1 MSNSS
6 VYREIDVQKQHTMS
20 LRETWTL
27 CVRGVKHRL
36 FRSML
41 TLAVVVLAVAFFM
54 FLLSESIFQRSVAGG
69 VMDEDAHARFAQT
82 TLTRLLSHA
91 QENTTVRRLADAAR
105 KVNGKDAHK
114 RAAGHAEIE
123 EASHVTGLPVAEVSR
138 LAQLALQ
145 EATYTTWLDG
155 LPTGHRLNLIG
166 KRSGRAALNY
176 ILETSD
182 SFHEQLKIKIEIR
195 VPGKIESLDAFLAAY
210 PAYKTELSDFNR
222 RWNAAVS
229 RANEATDLAKGGQTE
244 ISDARWIPA
253 AAPDA
258 VDAWRRSMTK
268 LGFTLSEADVKL
280 MREQLAES
288 NTYSDLI
295 EHLNRNSF
303 RTEWARQFNET
314 KRSSAEEKMAFITDR
329 RAVRLLEGS
338 FSSDTLQQMSDRYE
352 RVSRLSLLNQ
362 RLAMVT
368 RAIPSFL
375 GLTGRQLFLLFISF
389 LVCMVGITNAMLM
402 SITERYREIA
412 TMKCLG
418 ATDAYILSQFMMEA
432 AMQGAAGG
440 VIGVVVGFLISVV
453 RCSILY
459 GAHLWTYFPGVDII
473 FSALFSLAAGILLA
487 ALASIQPSWS
497 ASRMAPMEAMRVE

>member
-1 MSNSS
+1 
-6 VYREIDVQKQHTMS
+6 
-20 LRETWTL
+20 
-27 CVRGVKHRL
+27 
-36 FRSML
+36 
-41 TLAVVVLAVAFFM
+41 
-54 FLLSESIFQRSVAGG
+54 
-69 VMDEDAHARFAQT
+69 
-82 TLTRLLSHA
+82 
-91 QENTTVRRLADAAR
+91 
-105 KVNGKDAHK
+105 
-114 RAAGHAEIE
+114 
-123 EASHVTGLPVAEVSR
+123 
-138 LAQLALQ
+138 
-145 EATYTTWLDG
+145 
-155 LPTGHRLNLIG
+155 
-166 KRSGRAALNY
+166 
-176 ILETSD
+176 
-182 SFHEQLKIKIEIR
+182 
-195 VPGKIESLDAFLAAY
+195 
-210 PAYKTELSDFNR
+210 
-222 RWNAAVS
+222 
-229 RANEATDLAKGGQTE
+229 
-244 ISDARWIPA
+244 
-253 AAPDA
+253 
-258 VDAWRRSMTK
+258 MTK